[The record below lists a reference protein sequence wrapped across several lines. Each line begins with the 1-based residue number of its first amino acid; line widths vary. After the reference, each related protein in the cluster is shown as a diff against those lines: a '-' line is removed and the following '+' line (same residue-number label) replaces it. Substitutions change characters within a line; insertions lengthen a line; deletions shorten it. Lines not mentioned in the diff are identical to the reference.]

1 MSSSE
6 LRIPV
11 TDGIYLTPVVP
22 SDKAALIEYLSS
34 KDVYNTTLNI
44 PHPYSAAHADH
55 WIQKRI
61 QHTQTFGREVTF
73 AIRNPDGKLIGVVS
87 CDNLEPGLTHKGE
100 LGYWLAQPYWGKGIT
115 TDAVGAFVKYAF
127 EQLELSRIIAH
138 TFESNLG
145 SARVLEKNGFQLEGH
160 LRKHYQK
167 DGKLMD
173 ARIYGLLKTDLT

>member
-1 MSSSE
+1 LNSSE
-6 LRIPV
+6 IRIPV
-11 TDGIYLTPVVP
+11 TGGIYLSPVAP
-22 SDKAALIEYLSS
+22 SDQAALIEYLSS

-73 AIRNPDGKLIGVVS
+73 AIRNPEGKLIGVVS
-87 CDNLEPGLTHKGE
+87 CDSLEPGLTHKAE
-100 LGYWLAQPYWGKGIT
+100 LGYWIAKPYWGKGIV
-115 TDAVGAFVKYAF
+115 TDSVKAFVKYAF
-127 EQLELSRIIAH
+127 DELGLCRITASV
-138 TFESNLG
+138 FEPNLA

-167 DGKLMD
+167 DGRFMD